1 MSRLHGQKPDPVA
14 ALPCLTKDGT
24 AFRLMPTCN
33 ISDSDV
39 PHTRGAAGIGLV
51 RTETAILYD
60 QSDEEQTTCL
70 RELLKSAEGV
80 PVLLRTCDTRA
91 DDDAPWAG
99 ETQDRLRGNRL
110 FKPQIRALLRAATD
124 GDLRVVFPMIKD
136 VADWDQCVEEV
147 NTCRDE
153 LLVEG
158 RETGPMMLG
167 CVVDMPSAA
176 VMAGDMMEHGAQ
188 LMAVDI
194 EDLTRYTLGLVQNP
208 TAAVNQLT
216 NPAVLRL
223 VSGILAQAQEHGAQV
238 YLCGI
243 TVAAVDAM
251 PAYLKLGIRTF
262 SAEPAALLPLKKLL
276 MEQEL

>member
-1 MSRLHGQKPDPVA
+1 
-14 ALPCLTKDGT
+14 
-24 AFRLMPTCN
+24 
-33 ISDSDV
+33 
-39 PHTRGAAGIGLV
+39 
-51 RTETAILYD
+51 
-60 QSDEEQTTCL
+60 
-70 RELLKSAEGV
+70 
-80 PVLLRTCDTRA
+80 
-91 DDDAPWAG
+91 
-99 ETQDRLRGNRL
+99 
-110 FKPQIRALLRAATD
+110 
-124 GDLRVVFPMIKD
+124 MIKD

-188 LMAVDI
+188 LMAVDV

-223 VSGILAQAQEHGAQV
+223 VSGILEQAQEHGAQV
-238 YLCGI
+238 YPLRHHRGRRGCHAGLFK
-243 TVAAVDAM
+243 ARHPHLQRRA
-251 PAYLKLGIRTF
+251 PRRYC
-262 SAEPAALLPLKKLL
+262 PLKKLL